1 MAKEELCAQLLS
13 QLNKVSFE
21 AFRHISIRPLQ
32 TLRMGRGL
40 VDIDL
45 TVRKPVSLHVNSEH
59 LCDVTF
65 SSAEIRDF
73 STELSVP
80 PMILSVL
87 YFPWVPSRIA
97 DKPNRHLPA
106 KALVQLYCDEL
117 PCLTLQVSWC
127 GSYGLGNTG
136 VWICGTWL
144 ELEDS
149 QVLRMMYARD
159 SSLYQ

>member
-1 MAKEELCAQLLS
+1 MAKEELRAQLLS

-21 AFRHISIRPLQ
+21 AFSHIGIRPLQ
-32 TLRMGRGL
+32 TPRMRRAL
-40 VDIDL
+40 ADIQL
-45 TVRKPVSLHVNSEH
+45 AAQKFVSLHVNSEH
-59 LCDVTF
+59 LCNVTF
-65 SSAEIRDF
+65 SNAEIRDF
-73 STELSVP
+73 ATELSVP
-80 PMILSVL
+80 PLILSVL
-87 YFPWVPSRIA
+87 YFPWVPSHIA
-97 DKPNRHLPA
+97 DKPNRYLPA

-127 GSYGLGNTG
+127 GSYGWGNTG